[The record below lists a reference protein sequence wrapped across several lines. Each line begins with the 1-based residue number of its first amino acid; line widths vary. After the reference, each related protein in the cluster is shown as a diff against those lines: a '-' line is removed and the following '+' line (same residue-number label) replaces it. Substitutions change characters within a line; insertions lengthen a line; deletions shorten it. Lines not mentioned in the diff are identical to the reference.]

1 MHLVLSKY
9 QFEAPTQNK
18 CTRSLENCP
27 QSEFKHG
34 DGFCDDDM
42 NIIECDF
49 DGQDC
54 CKENIIDY
62 FCSKCECIKSGCED
76 DISKLLLI
84 IRNIRAES
92 SVD

>member
-1 MHLVLSKY
+1 MLSKY
-9 QFEAPTQNK
+9 QFEVPTENQ

-42 NIIECDF
+42 NNIECDF

-76 DISKLLLI
+76 EISKL
-84 IRNIRAES
+84 
-92 SVD
+92 